1 MGFTSYKNFIFIVC
15 IVHILSCKQGDHNA
29 GKPTRPDSLA
39 IRKSVL
45 SAPVLSPAE
54 SIKKM
59 KLEESFAI
67 KLVASE
73 PLVEAPVALTF
84 DEKGRIWAD
93 EMVNYMPDT
102 VGTGEDKPTGK
113 IVILEDKNKDGIMDD
128 RKVFMDGL
136 VLPRALC
143 LIENG
148 LLIAEPPNLWY
159 VEINDDKAGR
169 KIMVDSQ
176 YAAGGN
182 AEHQANGLMRA
193 LDNWIYSANSDKR
206 YRKKGNKWLI
216 ERTHERGQW
225 GISQDNYG
233 RLFYNN
239 NSQNLLGDYFS
250 PGLGAANTNQHSMS
264 CFDEEIVSDNRVYPL
279 RPTPGVNRGYMKDV
293 LDDSLRLVNF
303 TAAAG
308 SVLYRGDLFADG
320 YQLNAFVTEPSA
332 NLIKRNI
339 LAEKGN
345 RVQGRQAY
353 AGKEFLSSLDER
365 FRPVSLYNGPDG
377 ALYVADMYRGIIQHK
392 TYLTE
397 YLKNEIKSRKLSQPL
412 GCGRIYKIVPH
423 NKQAMVIDAMPSEP
437 EQIVK
442 LLGNANGWIRDKAQ
456 QMIMDGKYTQ
466 VIPALRQNLQLPN
479 QPLTVIHSLW
489 TMEGLDAL
497 KPDDIIPLL
506 KKTDWIIRSQALSV
520 LPSVM
525 TQKTYKH
532 YLPFLIQIAEKKDT
546 LAAPYIAFL
555 VQSIRPFNA
564 AAANRLLFKIIKNSP
579 SDIFVADAAISTL
592 KGKEQFFLKKINALY
607 PDTAM
612 VVKKR
617 LNKILVDIAN
627 NKNKNNAALK
637 TAFPKGAA
645 IFNTVCQTCHGGDGN
660 GINSLAPPLHKSEWV
675 TGNKDKLLS
684 IVLFGLS
691 GPVSVNAKVY
701 KAPEINGEMP
711 GIGNNKEFSDE
722 AIAQLLSFIRNS
734 WSNKAEKIDSADI
747 KKVRK
752 KFEGRQKSFTIE
764 ELNKQ

>member
-1 MGFTSYKNFIFIVC
+1 MSFTSYKGFILFIC
-15 IVHILSCKQGDHNA
+15 IVEIFSCKAKNSDE
-29 GKPTRPDSLA
+29 GKSSKPDSLA
-39 IRKSVL
+39 IRKSVP
-45 SAPVLSPAE
+45 SAPVLSASE
-54 SIKKM
+54 AIKKI
-59 KLEESFAI
+59 KLEEGFVI

-84 DEKGRIWAD
+84 DEKGRIWVD

-102 VGTGEDKPTGK
+102 AGTGEDKPTGK

-143 LIENG
+143 LVENG
-148 LLIAEPPNLWY
+148 ILIAEPPNLWY
-159 VEINDDKAGR
+159 VEINNDKPGK
-169 KIMVDSQ
+169 KILVDST

-182 AEHQANGLMRA
+182 AEHQANGLVRA

-206 YRKKGNKWLI
+206 YRKKGDRWI
-216 ERTHERGQW
+216 TERTHARGQW
-225 GISQDNYG
+225 GIAQDNDG

-239 NSQNLLGDYFS
+239 NSQNLLGDYFA

-264 CFDEEIVSDNRVYPL
+264 CFDEEIVSDNKVYPL
-279 RPTPGVNRGYMKDV
+279 RPTPGVNRGYMKDI

-308 SVLYRGDLFADG
+308 PVLYRGDLFGVG
-320 YQLNAFVTEPSA
+320 YQLNAFVPEPSA

-339 LAEKGN
+339 ITEKGN

-377 ALYVADMYRGIIQHK
+377 ALYVVDMYRGIIQHK

-397 YLKNEIKSRKLSQPL
+397 YLKNEIKSRNLSQPP
-412 GCGRIYKIVPH
+412 GCGRIYKIVPQ
-423 NKQAMVIDAMPSEP
+423 NNQAAAFDSMPSSP

-442 LLGNANGWIRDKAQ
+442 LLGNANGWMRDKAQ
-456 QMIMDGKYTQ
+456 QMIADGKFTQ
-466 VIPALRQNLQLPN
+466 VIPALRQNLKLTN

-489 TMEGLDAL
+489 TMEGLHAL
-497 KPDDIIPLL
+497 QPADIIPLL
-506 KKTDWIIRSQALSV
+506 KKQDWKIRSQALSV

-525 TQKTYKH
+525 TRKTCGK
-532 YLPFLIQIAEKKDT
+532 YLQLLMQITDQKDT
-546 LAAPYIAFL
+546 LAAPYAAFL

-564 AAANRLLFKIIKNSP
+564 AAANRLLFKIAKNFP

-592 KGKEQFFLKKINALY
+592 KGKEQVFLKKINALY
-607 PDTAM
+607 SDTAM
-612 VVKKR
+612 VIKKR

-627 NKNKNNAALK
+627 NKNNNTAALK
-637 TAFPKGAA
+637 TEFPKGAA
-645 IFNTVCQTCHGGDGN
+645 IFNAVCQTCHGGDGN

-691 GPVSVNAKVY
+691 GPVTVNGKVY

-711 GIGNNKEFSDE
+711 GIGNNKEFSDD

-734 WSNKAEKIDSADI
+734 WSNKAEKIDSADV

-752 KFEGRQKSFTIE
+752 KFEGRQKSFTTV
-764 ELNKQ
+764 ELNTF